1 MNKDFQ
7 QLRKVLEGNDSFIAG
22 GHRIVKMRQRRRVIP
37 EWTRSDEKIREVLLR
52 SFPLLETD
60 PKQRTRAAR
69 WASIIHFYF
78 RLQYTYRQV
87 AAELQMTF
95 YAVRQ
100 MTIRIRL
107 VAQGVWTN
115 GRGKFTGRK
124 RGRPKK

>member
-1 MNKDFQ
+1 LNKDFQ
-7 QLRKVLEGNDSFIAG
+7 QLRKVLEGSDSFIAG
-22 GHRIVKMRQRRRVIP
+22 GHRIVKMRQRRRIIP
-37 EWTRSDEKIREVLLR
+37 EWTRSDEKIRAILRR

-60 PKQRTRAAR
+60 PKQRAQAAR
-69 WASIIHFYF
+69 WASIIHFFF

-100 MTIRIRL
+100 ATIYIRR
-107 VAQGVWTN
+107 VAAGTWSN